1 MGRTL
6 PSASQILNNEQAAF
20 SRFKRAFRRSD
31 QLVLDE
37 LFTYAHLHVAEAQY
51 ASHALPFEAYLLA
64 MLLEEHKVV
73 MKLREEIEALAPAPG
88 NAKPAG
94 SPGSAS
100 QSTLPGA
107 VDPGNAVGDDPDT
120 DQGKE

>member
-6 PSASQILNNEQAAF
+6 PSATQILNHEQAAF
-20 SRFKRAFRRSD
+20 GRFRGAFRRSD

-51 ASHALPFEAYLLA
+51 ASHPLPFEAYLLA

-73 MKLREEIEALAPAPG
+73 MKLREEIEALTPASG
-88 NAKPAG
+88 NDKPD
-94 SPGSAS
+94 SSTGSAS
-100 QSTLPGA
+100 QSALPGF
-107 VDPGNAVGDDPDT
+107 VDPGNGVDDDPNP
-120 DQGKE
+120 GKGEE